1 MIPDHWPSPFR
12 SLRVALAVV
21 GVLAAAVHV
30 NTLLND
36 FAYDDRPVIVDNE
49 DLHTLGT
56 LPGTLVEPYW
66 PNVYGRE
73 LGLWRPVTSAL
84 FGLQWMV
91 WGERPMPF
99 HLLNVLVH
107 VAVTMLGVVVL
118 AELVPL
124 GTAFVAGAIFAVH
137 PVHVEAVANVVGLA
151 ELFSTLAFLLA
162 CWVFLRARDTL
173 GPRDTV
179 VIILL
184 FALAFL
190 TKESAVTLPG
200 VLFLL
205 DVVRRDRPALRAL
218 AYFRARA
225 VLYGGIAVVAGFVLY
240 GRLLVLGSIASPFGP
255 LGAAL
260 LEHRVPRM
268 WTVAST
274 WPHYFRLLFFPAD
287 LSVDYSPAV
296 IPLSYGWDASNLL
309 GAGLVFSTLAIA
321 LVLARQPTL
330 SRDRSTAR
338 TLTFGILWFVI
349 TISPVSNVIFLSG
362 VLLAERTFYLPS
374 LGFAVAAAWTAR
386 ALYRDRPRVAVAAVV
401 LALALM
407 SGRTFT
413 RNAAWRDNITVFNTL
428 LTEHPESGRAQ
439 WLLGDANYIVGDT
452 VAALKAYSAAISM
465 LNGAYPLMV
474 EVGRRLVNS
483 GQIRTATVLLEQAW
497 RDRPARGVA
506 PKLLAQIYLD
516 QGRFEEAERAA
527 RAAVEFSLGE
537 DGVSNH
543 LLAQALAA
551 LERWPEYV
559 EARIKTIEAGE
570 GDQWMQWYWLALG
583 YAAAGDTAQA
593 LMALDTARTR
603 NVTEPGVRQIDSL
616 GASYVGR

>member
-66 PNVYGRE
+66 PNKYGRE
-73 LGLWRPVTSAL
+73 LGLWRPVATGL
-84 FGLQWMV
+84 FGLQWLV
-91 WGERPMPF
+91 WGEWPMPF

-162 CWVFLRARDTL
+162 CFVFLRARDAL
-173 GPRDTV
+173 GVTDTF

-205 DVVRRDRPALRAL
+205 DVVRRDRPAPRAL

-225 VLYGGIAVVAGFVLY
+225 VLYGGIGVVAGLVLY
-240 GRLLVLGSIASPFGP
+240 CRLLVLGSIASPFGP

-260 LEHRVPRM
+260 LEHRVPRI

-309 GAGLVFSTLAIA
+309 GAALVFSTLAVA
-321 LVLARQPTL
+321 LALARQPTL
-330 SRDRSTAR
+330 SPERSTAR

-349 TISPVSNVIFLSG
+349 TISPVSNVVFLSG

-386 ALYRDRPRVAVAAVV
+386 TLYRDRPRLAIAGVVVA
-401 LALALM
+401 LTLM

-413 RNAAWRDNITVFNTL
+413 RNATWRDNLTVFNTL
-428 LTEHPESGRAQ
+428 LIEHPESGRAQ

-537 DGVSNH
+537 DGISNH

-559 EARIKTIEAGE
+559 EARIRTIESGE
-570 GDQWMQWYWLALG
+570 GEHWMQWYWLATG
-583 YAAAGDTAQA
+583 YASAGDTARA
-593 LMALDTARTR
+593 LIALDTARTR
-603 NVTEPGVRQIDSL
+603 EVTDVGMRQIDSL